1 MADNKVY
8 SNKSQRFT
16 QLIGANNTIIGS
28 GRRTGNTDSIAPLHS
43 IKTWFNWQYY
53 EAFDFLGGVD
63 KSQTLISREINQGI
77 TKSGTEYHY
86 LKPDFFIGFV

>member
-43 IKTWFNWQYY
+43 IKT
-53 EAFDFLGGVD
+53 
-63 KSQTLISREINQGI
+63 
-77 TKSGTEYHY
+77 
-86 LKPDFFIGFV
+86 